1 MLHFFGI
8 NYILTFYQNKWVK
21 EFIPEFPHV
30 SKPYEWSSITF
41 EFDRPSGIGIVD
53 KSTKIHVPTE
63 KLCGL

>member
-1 MLHFFGI
+1 MS
-8 NYILTFYQNKWVK
+8 K
-21 EFIPEFPHV
+21 EFIPKFPHV

-63 KLCGL
+63 KRCGL